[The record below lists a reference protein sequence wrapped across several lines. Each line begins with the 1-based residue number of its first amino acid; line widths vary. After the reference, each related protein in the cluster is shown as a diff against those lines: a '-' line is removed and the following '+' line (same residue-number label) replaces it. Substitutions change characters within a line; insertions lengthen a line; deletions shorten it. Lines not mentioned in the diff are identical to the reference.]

1 MSSYTLR
8 GIFDVVDTM
17 IESAQIDY
25 EALQKS
31 SLNEHFFDDY
41 NNTRIV
47 NSFLF
52 NFSKLQDKIGAKL
65 FKQVLY
71 ETKEIDTTNQTMI
84 DILHLLEQKNILS
97 DIDEWERL
105 REIRNIL
112 AHEYPFDIQER
123 LENISIA
130 MEGFISLKLIY
141 HKLKQFSTPILQNP
155 TTPILHE

>member
-1 MSSYTLR
+1 MSSYTLQ

-31 SLNEHFFDDY
+31 KLNEHFFDDY

-97 DIDEWERL
+97 NIDEWERL

-130 MEGFISLKLIY
+130 MEGFISLKHIY

-155 TTPILHE
+155 PTPTSHG